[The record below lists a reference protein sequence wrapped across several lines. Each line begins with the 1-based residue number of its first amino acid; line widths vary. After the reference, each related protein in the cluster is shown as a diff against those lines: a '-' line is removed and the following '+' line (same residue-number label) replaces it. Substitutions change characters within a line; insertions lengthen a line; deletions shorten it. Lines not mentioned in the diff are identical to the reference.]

1 MKWENLLVVL
11 DKQTSR
17 LVYRSAWA
25 EWPQMIPTTP
35 DYAVRQ
41 WRGFNDWTEADWTN
55 FEITWPDVNQ
65 GAVRANPAKTLP
77 LTEQDLVRLQMEREK
92 CALAWRWLNVMY
104 ALNRSVTGMIPGID
118 VAPTLAE
125 ENLLLEER
133 TQVQNMI
140 KNDILVYW
148 PKIWSASTMAEV
160 EAIGTELKSVSRNS
174 QAFA

>member
-1 MKWENLLVVL
+1 
-11 DKQTSR
+11 
-17 LVYRSAWA
+17 
-25 EWPQMIPTTP
+25 
-35 DYAVRQ
+35 
-41 WRGFNDWTEADWTN
+41 
-55 FEITWPDVNQ
+55 
-65 GAVRANPAKTLP
+65 
-77 LTEQDLVRLQMEREK
+77 MEREK

-125 ENLLLEER
+125 ENLLREER
-133 TQVQNMI
+133 AQVQTMI